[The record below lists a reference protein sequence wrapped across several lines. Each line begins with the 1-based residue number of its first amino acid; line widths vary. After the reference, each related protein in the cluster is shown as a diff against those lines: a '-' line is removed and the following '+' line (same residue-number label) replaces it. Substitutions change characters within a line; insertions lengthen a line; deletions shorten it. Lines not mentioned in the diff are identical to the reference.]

1 MEYVL
6 EINGY
11 GCFPSKYE
19 VQLSDVD
26 REDGSGRNQNGDMLR
41 DRAGVKKKVI
51 LTFAAIPQSKAERLL
66 QAVKDEFVTVTYLDP
81 ELGKRTMT
89 AYVGDRNCQIF
100 KYDRASQEWI
110 WDSITF
116 NLIEK

>member
-1 MEYVL
+1 MEYIL
-6 EINGY
+6 TINGY

-26 REDGSGRNQNGDMLR
+26 RE
-41 DRAGVKKKVI
+41 VKKKVI
-51 LTFAAIPQSKAERLL
+51 LTFTAIPQSKAERLL

-100 KYDRASQEWI
+100 KYDKAKKEWL
-110 WDSITF
+110 WDNITF

>member
-1 MEYVL
+1 MEYIIT
-6 EINGY
+6 INGY
-11 GCFPSKYE
+11 GCFPNKYE
-19 VQLSDVD
+19 VQVSDVD

-51 LTFAAIPQSKAERLL
+51 LAFTAIPQSKAEKLL
-66 QAVKDEFVTVTYLDP
+66 KAIKAEFFPVTYLDP

-89 AYVGDRNCQIF
+89 AYVGDRNCQMF
-100 KYDRASQEWI
+100 KYDRAKKEWI
-110 WDSITF
+110 WDNITF